1 MARRNFGHW
10 LLYGSADAGN
20 EMNVTDEI
28 KARVDAVEFISRYVP
43 LQRAGRSFKARCPFH
58 EERTPS
64 FVVFPESG
72 TWRCFG
78 ACSTGGDLF
87 SFLMQKENMDFRE
100 ALQTLAQEAG
110 VQLPERSGD
119 GNNQERDLVYKLN
132 ARATD
137 FFRDQLHRSQEA
149 QAARD
154 YLQER
159 GINSQVAAQFQLG
172 FAPDSW
178 EALRDHLVQA
188 GYALDT
194 LHRADLVKH
203 HEERDSFYDSFRSRL
218 MIPIHDRQGRV
229 IGFGGRVLDD
239 SIPKYL
245 NTAETALFHKSHV
258 VYGLNRAFRAIR
270 EADSVIIV
278 EGYMD
283 VIAAQ
288 QFGFMN
294 VVACLGTALTTEQ
307 LRQLNRYTDNFILAL
322 DADTAGQQ
330 ATLRGLNQARQALK
344 RKAKPAFTSTGRMY
358 LEHRLSAN
366 LRIAELPQGRDPDD
380 IIRRNSGDW
389 QGVVDRAEPLINYH
403 RRIVDDLYDLNGAR
417 GRAEAV
423 DELAPLIA
431 ELDDDRQR
439 HRYIEWLRELLGFP
453 IYDRTI
459 EQRVHTVSYALNNPP
474 KESQRRRR
482 YTQPQNEPPPAEG
495 AAQTPPNSGPLDD
508 TNPAAPDNQANG
520 VLWASAS
527 DLAEFV
533 PETKLEG
540 FLLSFL
546 IYDPD
551 LLIWQKGMTEALEV
565 LPLTGKDFQ
574 QIEYREIFGALHRFI
589 ASDEFWDINAFQETL
604 SSTYHPI
611 LSQLMTQIMAMPERE
626 PADVQNA
633 LIKLLI
639 RLRCSRLR
647 DDLSA
652 MQLLLH
658 DAQEGDDRE
667 AILEFSTS
675 INANRRDRHHLER
688 VLVRRSQVSYGAA
701 RTDLGIVIVPESPQ

>member
-1 MARRNFGHW
+1 M
-10 LLYGSADAGN
+10 S
-20 EMNVTDEI
+20 VTDEI

-78 ACSTGGDLF
+78 ACSTGGDIF

-110 VQLPERSGD
+110 VQLPERNGD
-119 GNNQERDLVYKLN
+119 GNSRERDLVYELN
-132 ARATD
+132 AKAAH
-137 FFRDQLHRSQEA
+137 FFRDRLHRSQEA

-154 YLQER
+154 YLQGR
-159 GINSQVAAQFQLG
+159 GIDAQVAAQFQLG
-172 FAPDSW
+172 YAPDSW

-188 GYALDT
+188 GYSLDA

-203 HEERDSFYDSFRSRL
+203 NEAHDSYYDSFRNRL
-218 MIPIHDRQGRV
+218 MIPIHDRQGRI

-239 SIPKYL
+239 SHPKYL

-258 VYGLNRAFRAIR
+258 VYGLDRAYRAIR
-270 EADSVIIV
+270 EGDSAVIV

-283 VIAAQ
+283 VIAAH
-288 QFGFMN
+288 QFGFAN

-307 LRQLNRYTDNFILAL
+307 LPQINRYTDNFILAL

-330 ATLRGLNQARQALK
+330 ATLRGLHQARQALK

-366 LRIAELPQGRDPDD
+366 LRIAELPEGRDPDD
-380 IIRRNSGDW
+380 IIRQNTDDW
-389 QGVVDRAEPLINYH
+389 QGVVDRAEPLINYY
-403 RRIVDDLYDLNGAR
+403 RKIVDELYDLNGAR

-431 ELDDDRQR
+431 ELDDDNER
-439 HRYIEWLRELLGFP
+439 HRYTEWLRELLGFP

-459 EQRVHTVSYALNNPP
+459 EQRIHAASYALNNPQN
-474 KESQRRRR
+474 ESQRRRR
-482 YTQPQNEPPPAEG
+482 YTQPRNEPSPAER
-495 AAQTPPNSGPLDD
+495 AAQKQPHRGPLDD
-508 TNPAAPDNQANG
+508 TNPAAPDSQANG
-520 VLWASAS
+520 MLWSSAS
-527 DLAEFV
+527 DLAAFV

-551 LLIWQKGMTEALEV
+551 LLIWQKGMTEELEV
-565 LPLTGKDFQ
+565 LPLNGKDFQ
-574 QIEYREIFGALHRFI
+574 QIEYREIFGALRRFI
-589 ASDEFWDINAFQETL
+589 ASDELWDINAFQETL
-604 SSTYHPI
+604 SSTYHSV
-611 LSQLMTQIMAMPERE
+611 LSQLMTQIMTMPEKE

-647 DDLSA
+647 EDLSA
-652 MQLLLH
+652 MQFLLH

-667 AILEFSTS
+667 AILEFSAS
-675 INANRRDRHHLER
+675 VNANRRDRHHLER

-701 RTDLGIVIVPESPQ
+701 RTDQGILIVPESL

>member
-1 MARRNFGHW
+1 M
-10 LLYGSADAGN
+10 S
-20 EMNVTDEI
+20 VTDEI

-78 ACSTGGDLF
+78 ACSTGGDIF

-110 VQLPERSGD
+110 VQLPERNGD
-119 GNNQERDLVYKLN
+119 GNSRERDLVYELN
-132 ARATD
+132 TKAAD
-137 FFRDQLHRSQEA
+137 FFRDQLHRSREA

-154 YLQER
+154 YLQGR
-159 GINSQVAAQFQLG
+159 GIDAQVASQFQLG
-172 FAPDSW
+172 YAPDSW
-178 EALRDHLVQA
+178 ESLRDHLVQA
-188 GYALDT
+188 GYALDA

-203 HEERDSFYDSFRSRL
+203 NEAHDSYYDSFRNRL
-218 MIPIHDRQGRV
+218 MIPIHDRQGRI

-239 SIPKYL
+239 SHPKYL

-258 VYGLNRAFRAIR
+258 VYGLDRAYRAIR
-270 EADSVIIV
+270 EGDSVVIV

-283 VIAAQ
+283 VIAAH
-288 QFGFMN
+288 QFGFAN

-307 LRQLNRYTDNFILAL
+307 LRQMNRYTDNFILAL

-330 ATLRGLNQARQALK
+330 ATLRGLNQARQAL
-344 RKAKPAFTSTGRMY
+344 RKDKFVLTPSSRSNHIG
-358 LEHRLSAN
+358 HRLNAN
-366 LRIAELPQGRDPDD
+366 LRIIALKQGLDPDD
-380 IIRRNSGDW
+380 IIRRNTDDW
-389 QGVVDRAEPLINYH
+389 QGLVDNATPLVDHHI
-403 RRIVDDLYDLNGAR
+403 RIVTAQYDLDSAQGK
-417 GRAEAV
+417 AEAV
-423 DELAPLIA
+423 AELIPLIA
-431 ELDDDRQR
+431 ELNEETERL
-439 HRYIEWLRELLGFP
+439 HYIEELSKRAGFP
-453 IYDRTI
+453 PLDRTV
-459 EQRVHTVSYALNNPP
+459 ERLVQARSYALRHPS
-474 KESQRRRR
+474 EEGRHRRR
-482 YTQPQNEPPPAEG
+482 YTQPQNEPPPAER
-495 AAQTPPNSGPLDD
+495 AAQAQPHRGPLDD
-508 TNPAAPDNQANG
+508 TNPAAPDSQANG
-520 VLWASAS
+520 MPWSSAS
-527 DLAEFV
+527 DLAAFV

-551 LLIWQKGMTEALEV
+551 LLIWQKGMTEELEV
-565 LPLTGKDFQ
+565 LPLSGKDFQ
-574 QIEYREIFGALHRFI
+574 QIEYREIFGALRRFI
-589 ASDEFWDINAFQETL
+589 ASDELWDINAFQETL
-604 SSTYHPI
+604 GSTYHPV
-611 LSQLMTQIMAMPERE
+611 LSQLMTQIMTMPEKE

-647 DDLSA
+647 EALSA
-652 MQLLLH
+652 MQVLLH

-667 AILEFSTS
+667 AILEFSAN

-701 RTDLGIVIVPESPQ
+701 RTDQGILIVPESFQ